1 MLQKIPSES
10 LEITPQNFAQAKFR
24 ANSGEGGTCFRLQ
37 KFFFLNAYVIGY
49 KERKSS
55 LGIN

>member
-24 ANSGEGGTCFRLQ
+24 ANPGEGGTCFRLQ
-37 KFFFLNAYVIGY
+37 KFFFFKCICHWLQ
-49 KERKSS
+49 RKKIF
-55 LGIN
+55 LRH